1 MYLAFRDKDLNDLMI
16 KLSNTKYLYAVIGSF
31 IGVFIGSYIRAL
43 RWQYLLYPIKK
54 NINVHSLFSAVM
66 IGYMMNAAIPRAGEL
81 SRPLL
86 IAKKEGIS
94 RGTAIG
100 TILVERIIDMLT
112 MLAVFGCCLFYF
124 RDRIS
129 RAFGQYNIESVSL
142 YTSVI
147 ILAFV
152 GLAVLILFNIEKTEI
167 IIEKITGKILPDKIN
182 TKIHYMFISLV
193 NGFLFIK
200 YPKLYLKIFITS
212 ILIWIAYVMST
223 YVTFFA
229 FSELAAQ
236 KLNFFDANLVLTMAS
251 FAMTI
256 PLPGNSAGVFHL
268 FVITAL
274 VGFFQVDKQVAS
286 SFAIVNHLVGLVM
299 MVIIGVYFYM
309 KENIKLNTLK
319 EIK

>member
-1 MYLAFRDKDLNDLMI
+1 
-16 KLSNTKYLYAVIGSF
+16 
-31 IGVFIGSYIRAL
+31 
-43 RWQYLLYPIKK
+43 
-54 NINVHSLFSAVM
+54 
-66 IGYMMNAAIPRAGEL
+66 
-81 SRPLL
+81 
-86 IAKKEGIS
+86 
-94 RGTAIG
+94 
-100 TILVERIIDMLT
+100 
-112 MLAVFGCCLFYF
+112 
-124 RDRIS
+124 
-129 RAFGQYNIESVSL
+129 
-142 YTSVI
+142 
-147 ILAFV
+147 
-152 GLAVLILFNIEKTEI
+152 
-167 IIEKITGKILPDKIN
+167 
-182 TKIHYMFISLV
+182 
-193 NGFLFIK
+193 
-200 YPKLYLKIFITS
+200 
-212 ILIWIAYVMST
+212 MST